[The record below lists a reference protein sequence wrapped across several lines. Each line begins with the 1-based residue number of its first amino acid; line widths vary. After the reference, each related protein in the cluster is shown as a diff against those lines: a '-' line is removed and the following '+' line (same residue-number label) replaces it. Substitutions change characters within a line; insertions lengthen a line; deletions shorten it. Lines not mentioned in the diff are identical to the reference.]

1 MILIQK
7 HLEAKLSCV
16 IAERIIEENLPINM
30 DIGKSLR
37 GMTEVLFSFNPEDEH
52 IYLDLINSILD
63 IIYAL

>member
-1 MILIQK
+1 MILIKK

-30 DIGKSLR
+30 DIGKSFR